1 LVRFL
6 DVILHRCVNWLAGE
20 DGSRSCLCMLDS
32 NRSRAVDGVLFAR
45 SVCVCVVSLPHGL
58 LRIVKCDIRCFMM
71 VLLGKATPCSAYC

>member
-1 LVRFL
+1 VRFL

-45 SVCVCVVSLPHGL
+45 SVCVWFHCRMDCFALSNVIYVVS
-58 LRIVKCDIRCFMM
+58 
-71 VLLGKATPCSAYC
+71 

>member
-45 SVCVCVVSLPHGL
+45 SVCVCGFIAAWIASH
-58 LRIVKCDIRCFMM
+58 CQM
-71 VLLGKATPCSAYC
+71 